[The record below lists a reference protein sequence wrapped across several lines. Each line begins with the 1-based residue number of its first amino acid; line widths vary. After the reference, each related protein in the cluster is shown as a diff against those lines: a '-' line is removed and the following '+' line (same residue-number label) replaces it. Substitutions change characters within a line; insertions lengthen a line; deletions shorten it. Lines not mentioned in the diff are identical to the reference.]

1 MNLSVR
7 LQTAASF
14 VTEGSRFADIG
25 TDHGYLPIDLCG
37 RGIVPM
43 AIAMDVR
50 KGPLDHAREN
60 IELHGFSQKI
70 ETRLSDGLEKLSPG
84 EVDSIAVTGM
94 GGLLIRKILAARP
107 DVCESLSEMILGPQS
122 ETGELRRYLYRHGFV
137 IDREEMI
144 LEDGKYYPIL
154 HVVHGDRYHEENVN
168 NVTDAVNGTCH
179 LEDVEYEFGPCL
191 LRDRNPVLYKY
202 LEWRRKVA
210 ENILNKLQKG
220 DSEHASRRLL
230 EVKEEM
236 QLIEAAMQNYEM

>member
-37 RGIVPM
+37 RGVVPM

-60 IELHGFSQKI
+60 IESHGFSETI
-70 ETRLSDGLEKLSPG
+70 ETRLSDGLEKLAPG
-84 EVDSIAVTGM
+84 EVNSVAITGM
-94 GGLLIRKILAARP
+94 GGLLIRKILAANP
-107 DVCESLSEMILGPQS
+107 AVCERLSEMILGPQS
-122 ETGELRRYLYRHGFV
+122 ETGELRRYLYEQGFI

-154 HVVHGDRYHEENVN
+154 HVVRASKKSE
-168 NVTDAVNGTCH
+168 
-179 LEDVEYEFGPCL
+179 LSDVEYEFGPCL
-191 LRDRNPVLYKY
+191 LRDRNKVLYKY
-202 LEWRRKVA
+202 LGWRRTVA
-210 ENILNKLQKG
+210 EKILKKLEQG
-220 DSEHASRRLL
+220 DSEQASRRLF

-236 QLIEAAMQNYEM
+236 QLIEAAIQNYEM

>member
-37 RGIVPM
+37 RGIVPS

-60 IELHGFSQKI
+60 IALHGYRDRI
-70 ETRLSDGLEKLSPG
+70 ETRLSDGLNALVPG

-94 GGLLIRKILAARP
+94 GGLLIRRILSAKP
-107 DVCESLSEMILGPQS
+107 DVTRQLSEMVLGPQS
-122 ETGELRRYLYRHGFV
+122 ETGELRRYLYAEGFV

-144 LEDGKYYPIL
+144 LEDGKYYPML
-154 HVVHGDRYHEENVN
+154 HVIPSGKKETL
-168 NVTDAVNGTCH
+168 TDT
-179 LEDVEYEFGPCL
+179 EYEFGPCL
-191 LRDRNPVLYKY
+191 LRERNTVLYKY
-202 LEWRRKVA
+202 LHWRFAVA
-210 ENILNKLQKG
+210 EKILRKLEKE
-220 DSEHASRRLL
+220 DSEAAARRLV

-236 QLIEAAMQNYEM
+236 QLIRAAIQNYEM

>member
-60 IELHGFSQKI
+60 IELHGLSQKI

-107 DVCESLSEMILGPQS
+107 EVCERLSEMILGPQS

-154 HVVHGDRYHEENVN
+154 HCTRYHEENVN
-168 NVTDAVNGTCH
+168 NVTGAVNGTCH
-179 LEDVEYEFGPCL
+179 LEMEFGPCL
-191 LRDRNPVLYKY
+191 FRDRNPVLYKY

-210 ENILNKLQKG
+210 ENILDKLQKG

-236 QLIEAAMQNYEM
+236 QLIEAAMKKYEM